1 MGDRSAFEEAMRR
14 GHNYAW
20 AGEWDKAIEEYRRA
34 VREFPGDPVVH
45 SSLGLALLEAGRLR
59 EALGEYRTVG
69 KLRPDD
75 LAARRRMAEIYRALG
90 RVTEAA
96 EAWESLALL
105 YEERG
110 AVDQALEAW
119 QEVARFRPENEK
131 ALEEL
136 AEADVFE
143 APEEA
148 AQGYLALARL
158 AQAKGEREKAVEH
171 CRRALI
177 LDEGSVEARELLRAL
192 TRVGVPSREGHS
204 PAAIAAREV
213 RARLAESIPGEAR
226 DEGHP
231 GAEAIGRAM
240 ELEGQGM
247 VEEAIEE
254 YEIALKEG
262 VKRGEVL
269 FNVSLLYAE
278 RGRRDRVLSLFEDL
292 VGTEYEL
299 AGRFLLGKCYLG
311 EGEGRKALVHLL
323 ETLKMVDLAMA
334 RGKEGLTQAY
344 GEILYEDEKRA
355 RLLADRLVD
364 FFESEGWE
372 GKVISLRD
380 GVEEIS
386 PQGLTISLAEILE
399 HPDFEGLLASM
410 ALVDGYWKQG
420 MPLTAVEEC
429 YRLLERVPDYL
440 VLHLYLGEIFL
451 RQGKIDEAV
460 EKYRAVGRAY
470 AVRGAPRR
478 AMAVYRMASVL
489 APMDVKIRKRLIEL
503 LIGLG
508 EIEGALE
515 EYLALAEA
523 YYRLARPGEAVET
536 YGVALKLVPQSGS
549 PQEWK
554 VRLLRRRADLQMQR
568 ASWGKALV
576 DYEELRRMAPHDE
589 EAWRALVDLY
599 FRVGRREEALEEID
613 SFVQKRRE
621 SVIPTLQDMMRERPQ
636 DMGLRQRLGEAYL
649 SVGMKEEA
657 IAELDALG
665 ELQLEA
671 GLEEEARETIQRI
684 ISLEPEDIEAYRQL
698 LERLGDS

>member
-1 MGDRSAFEEAMRR
+1 MGHRSAFEEAMRR

-34 VREFPGDPVVH
+34 VHESLEDPVAH
-45 SSLGLALLEAGRLR
+45 TSLGLALLEAGRVR

-75 LAARRRMAEIYRALG
+75 LAARRRIAEICGEMG

-110 AVDQALEAW
+110 AVDEALEAW
-119 QEVARFRPENEK
+119 QEVARSRPESER

-136 AEADVFE
+136 AEAHIFE
-143 APEEA
+143 APEDA
-148 AQGYLALARL
+148 AQEYLALARL

-171 CRRALI
+171 CRRALTV
-177 LDEGSVEARELLRAL
+177 DEGNVEARELLRAL
-192 TRVGVPSREGHS
+192 RGVPSREGHS
-204 PAAIAAREV
+204 PAAIAAREA
-213 RARLAESIPGEAR
+213 RARLAGSILGEAR

-231 GAEAIGRAM
+231 GVVAMGRAM
-240 ELEGQGM
+240 DLEDKGM

-254 YEIALKEG
+254 YELALREG
-262 VKRGEVL
+262 VKGGEAL
-269 FNVSLLYAE
+269 FNLSLLYAE
-278 RGRRDRVLSLFEDL
+278 RGRSDQVLSLFEDL

-299 AGRFLLGKCYLG
+299 AGQFLLGKCYLG
-311 EGEGRKALVHLL
+311 EGEGRKALMHLL
-323 ETLKMVDLAMA
+323 EALKMVDSTMA

-344 GEILYEDEKRA
+344 EEILYEDEKRA
-355 RLLADRLVD
+355 RLLAHRLVD

-372 GKVISLRD
+372 GKVTSLRET
-380 GVEEIS
+380 VEKIS
-386 PQGLTISLAEILE
+386 PQGLTISLAEVSE

-420 MPLTAVEEC
+420 IPLTAVEEC

-440 VLHLYLGEIFL
+440 VLHLYLGEMFL
-451 RQGKIDEAV
+451 RQGKIDEAA

-470 AVRGAPRR
+470 AMRGAPRR
-478 AMAVYRMASVL
+478 AIAVYRMATGL
-489 APMDVKIRKRLIEL
+489 APMDVKIRKRLVEL

-508 EIEGALE
+508 EIDRALE

-536 YGVALKLVPQSGS
+536 YGVALNLTPQSGS
-549 PQEWK
+549 PREWK
-554 VRLLRRRADLQMQR
+554 VRLLGRRADLQMQR

-576 DYEELRRMAPHDE
+576 DYEELRRLAPDDE
-589 EAWRALVDLY
+589 ETWRALVDLY
-599 FRVGRREEALEEID
+599 FRLGRPKEALEEID
-613 SFVQKRRE
+613 SFVRE
-621 SVIPTLQDMMRERPQ
+621 RGEEAIPILQDMIRESPQ

-649 SVGMKEEA
+649 SVGMREEA
-657 IAELDALG
+657 ITELDALG

-671 GLEEEARETIQRI
+671 GLEEEARETIRRI
-684 ISLEPEDIEAYRQL
+684 ISLGPEDVEAYRQL
-698 LERLGDS
+698 LEQLGGS

>member
-1 MGDRSAFEEAMRR
+1 VA
-14 GHNYAW
+14 HT
-20 AGEWDKAIEEYRRA
+20 
-34 VREFPGDPVVH
+34 
-45 SSLGLALLEAGRLR
+45 SLGLALLEAGRLR

-75 LAARRRMAEIYRALG
+75 LAARRRIAEICSELG

-105 YEERG
+105 CEERG

-119 QEVARFRPENEK
+119 QEVARSKPESEK

-136 AEADVFE
+136 AEAHVFE
-143 APEEA
+143 APEDA
-148 AQGYLALARL
+148 AQEYLALAHL

-171 CRRALI
+171 CRRALT
-177 LDEGSVEARELLRAL
+177 LDEGNAEARELLRAL
-192 TRVGVPSREGHS
+192 TGVPSREGHS
-204 PAAIAAREV
+204 PAAIATREA
-213 RARLAESIPGEAR
+213 RARLAGSILGEAR

-231 GAEAIGRAM
+231 GVVALGRAM
-240 ELEGQGM
+240 NLEDQGM

-254 YEIALKEG
+254 YELALKEG

-269 FNVSLLYAE
+269 FNLSSLYAE
-278 RGRRDRVLSLFEDL
+278 RGQCDRVLALFKDL

-299 AGRFLLGKCYLG
+299 AGRFLLGKCYRG
-311 EGEGRKALVHLL
+311 EGEGRKALMHLL
-323 ETLKMVDLAMA
+323 EALKVVDPAVA
-334 RGKEGLTQAY
+334 KGKEGLTQAY
-344 GEILYEDEKRA
+344 EEILYEDEKRA

-372 GKVISLRD
+372 GKVTSLGER
-380 GVEEIS
+380 VEKIS
-386 PQGLTISLAEILE
+386 PRGLTISLAEVLE
-399 HPDFEGLLASM
+399 HPDFEGLLAGM
-410 ALVDGYWKQG
+410 ALVDGYWEQG
-420 MPLTAVEEC
+420 IPLTAVEEC
-429 YRLLERVPDYL
+429 YRLLERVPDHL
-440 VLHLYLGEIFL
+440 VVHLYLGEMFV
-451 RQGKIDEAV
+451 RQGKIDEAA

-470 AVRGAPRR
+470 AMRGAPRR
-478 AMAVYRMASVL
+478 AIAVYRVAAGL
-489 APMDVKIRKRLIEL
+489 APMDVKICERLVEL

-508 EIEGALE
+508 EIDRALE

-523 YYRLARPGEAVET
+523 YYRLARLGEAIET
-536 YGVALKLVPQSGS
+536 YGVALKLAPQSGS

-568 ASWGKALV
+568 ASWREALV
-576 DYEELRRMAPHDE
+576 DYEKLRRLAPDDE
-589 EAWRALVDLY
+589 ETWRALVNLY
-599 FRVGRREEALEEID
+599 FRLGRRKEALEEID
-613 SFVQKRRE
+613 SFIQERRGKA
-621 SVIPTLQDMMRERPQ
+621 IPILQDMIRERPL
-636 DMGLRQRLGEAYL
+636 DMELRQRLGEAYL

-684 ISLEPEDIEAYRQL
+684 ISLGPEDIEAYRQL
-698 LERLGDS
+698 LEKLGGS

>member
-1 MGDRSAFEEAMRR
+1 MGHRSAFEEAMRR

-20 AGEWDKAIEEYRRA
+20 AGEWDKAIDEYRRA
-34 VREFPGDPVVH
+34 VHESPEDPVAH
-45 SSLGLALLEAGRLR
+45 TSLGLALQEAGRLR

-75 LAARRRMAEIYRALG
+75 LAARRRMAEICSELG

-119 QEVARFRPENEK
+119 QEVARSKPESEK

-136 AEADVFE
+136 AEAHIFE
-143 APEEA
+143 APEDA
-148 AQGYLALARL
+148 AQEYLALARL
-158 AQAKGEREKAVEH
+158 AQVKGESEKAVEY
-171 CRRALI
+171 CRRALT
-177 LDEGSVEARELLRAL
+177 LDEGNVEARELLRAL
-192 TRVGVPSREGHS
+192 TGVSSREGHS
-204 PAAIAAREV
+204 PAAIAAREA
-213 RARLAESIPGEAR
+213 RARLAGSILGETR

-231 GAEAIGRAM
+231 GVVAIGRAM
-240 ELEGQGM
+240 DLEDKGM

-254 YEIALKEG
+254 YELALEEG
-262 VKRGEVL
+262 VEVL
-269 FNVSLLYAE
+269 LNLSLLYAE
-278 RGRRDRVLSLFEDL
+278 RGRCDRVLSLFKDL

-311 EGEGRKALVHLL
+311 EGEGRKALMHLL
-323 ETLKMVDLAMA
+323 EALKMVDLAMA

-344 GEILYEDEKRA
+344 EEILYEDEKRA

-372 GKVISLRD
+372 EKVASLRER
-380 GVEEIS
+380 VEKIS
-386 PQGLTISLAEILE
+386 PQGLTISLAEVLE

-410 ALVDGYWKQG
+410 ALVDGYWEQRI
-420 MPLTAVEEC
+420 PLTAVEEC

-440 VLHLYLGEIFL
+440 VLHLYLGEMFL
-451 RQGKIDEAV
+451 RQGEIDEAV
-460 EKYRAVGRAY
+460 EKYRAAGRAY
-470 AVRGAPRR
+470 AMRGAPGR
-478 AMAVYRMASVL
+478 AIAVYRMATGL
-489 APMDVKIRKRLIEL
+489 TPMDVKIRKRLVEL
-503 LIGLG
+503 LTGLG
-508 EIEGALE
+508 EIDRALE

-536 YGVALKLVPQSGS
+536 YGVALKLAPQSGS

-554 VRLLRRRADLQMQR
+554 VRLLRKRADLQMQR

-576 DYEELRRMAPHDE
+576 DYEELRRLAPDDE
-589 EAWRALVDLY
+589 EAWRALVALY
-599 FRVGRREEALEEID
+599 FRLGRRKEALEEID
-613 SFVQKRRE
+613 PFVRERRE
-621 SVIPTLQDMMRERPQ
+621 KAIPILQDMIRERPQ

-671 GLEEEARETIQRI
+671 GRQEEARETIQRI
-684 ISLEPEDIEAYRQL
+684 ISLGPEDIEAYRQL
-698 LERLGDS
+698 LEQLGGS

>member
-1 MGDRSAFEEAMRR
+1 MGHRSAFEEAMRR

-34 VREFPGDPVVH
+34 VHEFPEDPVAH

-59 EALGEYRTVG
+59 EALGEYRIAG

-75 LAARRRMAEIYRALG
+75 LAARRRVAEICSDLG

-105 YEERG
+105 YEKRG
-110 AVDQALEAW
+110 AVDEALEAW
-119 QEVARFRPENEK
+119 QEVARSKPESEK

-136 AEADVFE
+136 AEAHIFE
-143 APEEA
+143 APEDAVQE
-148 AQGYLALARL
+148 YLALARL
-158 AQAKGEREKAVEH
+158 AQAKGERGKAVEH
-171 CRRALI
+171 CRRALT
-177 LDEGSVEARELLRAL
+177 LDEGNVEAQELVRAL
-192 TRVGVPSREGHS
+192 AGAPAREGYS
-204 PAAIAAREV
+204 PAAIAAREA
-213 RARLAESIPGEAR
+213 RTRLAGSILGEAR
-226 DEGHP
+226 EEAHP
-231 GAEAIGRAM
+231 GVVALGRAM
-240 ELEGQGM
+240 DLEDKGM

-254 YEIALKEG
+254 YELALKEG
-262 VKRGEVL
+262 VTRGEVL
-269 FNVSLLYAE
+269 FNLSLLYAE
-278 RGRRDRVLSLFEDL
+278 RGRCDQLLSLFKDL

-311 EGEGRKALVHLL
+311 EREGREALMHLL
-323 ETLKMVDLAMA
+323 EALKMVDPMTP
-334 RGKEGLTQAY
+334 REGLTQAY
-344 GEILYEDEKRA
+344 EEILYEDGKRA
-355 RLLADRLVD
+355 HLLADRLVD

-372 GKVISLRD
+372 EKVTSLRERVEKISL
-380 GVEEIS
+380 
-386 PQGLTISLAEILE
+386 QGLTISLAELLE
-399 HPDFEGLLASM
+399 HPEFEGLLASM

-420 MPLTAVEEC
+420 VPLMAVEEC
-429 YRLLERVPDYL
+429 YRLLERAPDHL
-440 VLHLYLGEIFL
+440 LLHLYLGEIFL
-451 RQGKIDEAV
+451 RQGKVDEVV

-470 AVRGAPRR
+470 AMRGAPRR
-478 AMAVYRMASVL
+478 AIAVYRMATSL
-489 APMDVKIRKRLIEL
+489 APMDVEIPKRLVEL

-508 EIEGALE
+508 EIDRALE

-536 YGVALKLVPQSGS
+536 YGAALKLAPQSDS

-554 VRLLRRRADLQMQR
+554 VRLLRRRADLLMQR
-568 ASWGKALV
+568 AGWGEALV
-576 DYEELRRMAPHDE
+576 DYEELRRLVPDDE

-599 FRVGRREEALEEID
+599 FRLGRREEALEEIN
-613 SFVQKRRE
+613 SFVQERGEKA
-621 SVIPTLQDMMRERPQ
+621 VPILQDMIRERAQ

-649 SVGMKEEA
+649 SLGMKGEA

-684 ISLEPEDIEAYRQL
+684 ISLGPEDIEAYRQL
-698 LERLGDS
+698 LEQLGGS

>member
-1 MGDRSAFEEAMRR
+1 MGAAFEEAMRR

-34 VREFPGDPVVH
+34 VHESPEDPVAH
-45 SSLGLALLEAGRLR
+45 SSLGLAFLEAGRLR

-75 LAARRRMAEIYRALG
+75 LAARRRIAEICGDLG

-110 AVDQALEAW
+110 AMDQALEAW
-119 QEVARFRPENEK
+119 QEMAHLRPESEK

-136 AEADVFE
+136 AEAHIFE
-143 APEEA
+143 APEDA
-148 AQGYLALARL
+148 AQEYLTLARL
-158 AQAKGEREKAVEH
+158 AQAEGESEKAIEH
-171 CRRALI
+171 CRRALT
-177 LDEGSVEARELLRAL
+177 LEEGNVEARELLRAL
-192 TRVGVPSREGHS
+192 TEVRIPSREGHS
-204 PAAIAAREV
+204 PAVIAAREAT
-213 RARLAESIPGEAR
+213 ARLAESILGEAR
-226 DEGHP
+226 DEGQP
-231 GAEAIGRAM
+231 GMVAMGRALD
-240 ELEGQGM
+240 LEGKGM

-254 YEIALKEG
+254 YELALKEG

-269 FNVSLLYAE
+269 FNLSLLHAE
-278 RGRRDRVLSLFEDL
+278 RGRCDRALSLFRGL

-323 ETLKMVDLAMA
+323 EALKMVDLVVA

-344 GEILYEDEKRA
+344 EEILYEGEKRA
-355 RLLADRLVD
+355 RLLAGRLVD

-372 GKVISLRD
+372 GRVTSLREKM
-380 GVEEIS
+380 EEIS
-386 PQGLTISLAEILE
+386 PQGLTISLAEVLE
-399 HPDFEGLLASM
+399 YPEFEGLLASI
-410 ALVDGYWKQG
+410 ALVHSYWKQG

-440 VLHLYLGEIFL
+440 VLHLYLGEMFL
-451 RQGKIDEAV
+451 RQGKIDAAV

-470 AVRGAPRR
+470 AMRGAPRR
-478 AMAVYRMASVL
+478 AIAVYRMATGL
-489 APMDVKIRKRLIEL
+489 MPMDVNIRQRLIEL

-508 EIEGALE
+508 EIDGALE

-523 YYRLARPGEAVET
+523 YYRSARPEEAVET
-536 YGVALKLVPQSGS
+536 YGAALNLAPQSGS

-554 VRLLRRRADLQMQR
+554 VRLLRKRADLQMQR
-568 ASWGKALV
+568 ANWEKALV
-576 DYEELRRMAPHDE
+576 DYEELRQLVRDSE
-589 EAWRALVDLY
+589 EAWRGLVDLY
-599 FRVGRREEALEEID
+599 FRLGRRREALEEVD
-613 SFVQKRRE
+613 SFVGDRRE
-621 SVIPTLQDMMRERPQ
+621 KAIPILQDMIRERPQ
-636 DMGLRQRLGEAYL
+636 DMGLRERLGEVYL
-649 SVGMKEEA
+649 SAGMKEEA

-671 GLEEEARETIQRI
+671 GLEERARETIQRI
-684 ISLEPEDIEAYRQL
+684 ISLGPEDIEAYRQL
-698 LERLGDS
+698 LEQLGGS

>member
-1 MGDRSAFEEAMRR
+1 MGHRSAFEEAMRR

-20 AGEWDKAIEEYRRA
+20 AGEWDRAIEEYRRA
-34 VREFPGDPVVH
+34 VHEFPEDPVVH
-45 SSLGLALLEAGRLR
+45 TSLGLALLEAGRLR

-75 LAARRRMAEIYRALG
+75 LAARRRIAEICSDLG
-90 RVTEAA
+90 RATEAA

-110 AVDQALEAW
+110 AVDEALEAW
-119 QEVARFRPENEK
+119 QKVARSRPESEK

-136 AEADVFE
+136 AEAHIFE
-143 APEEA
+143 APEDA
-148 AQGYLALARL
+148 AQEYLALARL
-158 AQAKGEREKAVEH
+158 AQAKGEREKAVEQ
-171 CRRALI
+171 CRRALT
-177 LDEGSVEARELLRAL
+177 LDEGNVEARELLRSL
-192 TRVGVPSREGHS
+192 TGVPSRERHS
-204 PAAIAAREV
+204 PAAIAAQEAK
-213 RARLAESIPGEAR
+213 ARLAESILGEAR
-226 DEGHP
+226 DDGHP
-231 GAEAIGRAM
+231 GVVAM
-240 ELEGQGM
+240 GKAMDLEGQGM

-254 YEIALKEG
+254 YELALKEG

-269 FNVSLLYAE
+269 FSLSLLYAE
-278 RGRRDRVLSLFEDL
+278 RGRCDRVLSLFEDL

-311 EGEGRKALVHLL
+311 VGEGRKALMHLL
-323 ETLKMVDLAMA
+323 EALKMVDLAVA

-344 GEILYEDEKRA
+344 EEILYEDEKRA

-364 FFESEGWE
+364 FFESEDWE
-372 GKVISLRD
+372 GRVTSLRER
-380 GVEEIS
+380 VEKIS
-386 PQGLTISLAEILE
+386 PQGFTISLAEVLE

-410 ALVDGYWKQG
+410 ALVDDYWKQG
-420 MPLTAVEEC
+420 VPLTAVEEC

-440 VLHLYLGEIFL
+440 VLHLYLGEMLL

-460 EKYRAVGRAY
+460 EKYAVAGRVY
-470 AVRGAPRR
+470 AMRGTPRR
-478 AMAVYRMASVL
+478 AIAVYRMATGL
-489 APMDVKIRKRLIEL
+489 APMDEKIRKRLIEL

-508 EIEGALE
+508 EIDRALE

-536 YGVALKLVPQSGS
+536 YGVALNLAPQSGFS
-549 PQEWK
+549 QKWK

-576 DYEELRRMAPHDE
+576 DYEELKRLAPDDE
-589 EAWRALVDLY
+589 EVWRGLVDLY
-599 FRVGRREEALEEID
+599 FRLGRRKEALEEID
-613 SFVQKRRE
+613 SLIRERRE
-621 SVIPTLQDMMRERPQ
+621 KAILILQDMIRERPQ

-657 IAELDALG
+657 IAQLDALG

-671 GLEEEARETIQRI
+671 GLEDEACETIQRI
-684 ISLEPEDIEAYRQL
+684 ISLGPKDIEAYRQL
-698 LERLGDS
+698 LEQLGGS